1 MNETGSGEA
10 AGPFGGP
17 GRSAIYRGAARR
29 PALMKRT
36 AVVLLAALLV
46 SCAER
51 GDDHRDLLATIDRG
65 LGGGQ
70 LCAAPL
76 RFPARPDRREPQ
88 YWFEEMML
96 REGVLRVVGPRASSP
111 EPLLDVTPAFRFTTR
126 KMRALPGYTIICY
139 GSIHATRIIELH
151 DAKNGDLTVRFHYES
166 SLSPWG
172 KPLAAYLRLQS
183 GGDGQVLVAQ
193 GSAGQVVVQQPVAVI
208 NLRYVRYPPDGT
220 NWYPPEKYPRGIPG
234 ALVPHV
240 KV

>member
-1 MNETGSGEA
+1 
-10 AGPFGGP
+10 
-17 GRSAIYRGAARR
+17 
-29 PALMKRT
+29 MKRM

-46 SCAER
+46 NCAER
-51 GDDHRDLLATIDRG
+51 TNDRQLLATIDRG

-76 RFPARPDRREPQ
+76 RFPARLDRREPQ
-88 YWFEEMML
+88 YWFEAMML
-96 REGVLRVVGPRASSP
+96 REGVLRVVGTRASSP
-111 EPLLDVTPAFRFTTR
+111 EPVLDVTPAFRFTTR
-126 KMRALPGYTIICY
+126 KMQSLPGYTLICY

-183 GGDGQVLVAQ
+183 SGDGQVLVAQ
-193 GSAGQVVVQQPVAVI
+193 GSAGQVVAQPIAVV
-208 NLRYVRYPPDGT
+208 NLRYVTYPPDGT
-220 NWYPPEKYPRGIPG
+220 NWYPPEKFPRGIPG
-234 ALVPHV
+234 ALVRHV